1 MIHKRVQK
9 KEGFKVR
16 SALFLAGTVITVSL
30 FTLGI
35 FLSGWIK
42 VVKNNN
48 LKNLD
53 TLNKALPDF
62 NNQTFLEFQAQVKGL
77 EMEAI
82 GLSNIF
88 DPKYK
93 WIKKDYDLSIH
104 FIEELGRANQFL
116 KIKAQEKGLKYTAL
130 DFKEQLPSEKE
141 AVYLLNQLY
150 GLKEVMGLGMDYGV
164 NFKTVSPLEVEE
176 LKEAEGLKQAKSRI
190 EMSCP
195 AQGLIDFIIGLN
207 EIVPKVCF
215 QSLAL
220 NSQETAFN
228 LVLTLNHLI
237 VDSGIVDNLE
247 ISKSGRVDECSMTIL
262 KEVALKQ
269 ENFIY
274 TLRSSDPFFVS
285 LAQQKEGSSQ
295 EQTQAPQPL
304 TRFYYRGKA
313 VLRSKEVVVIEDI
326 LNQETVFLGLNERI
340 GNFILK
346 DFSDE
351 KVVLLDTDN
360 NQEITIARHTE
371 SPQP

>member
-16 SALFLAGTVITVSL
+16 SALFLAGTVIAVSL

-62 NNQTFLEFQAQVKGL
+62 NNQTFLEFQREVAGL

-104 FIEELGRANQFL
+104 FIEELGRANQSL
-116 KIKAQEKGLKYTAL
+116 KIKAQEKGLNYTAL
-130 DFKEQLPSEKE
+130 DFKEKLPSEKE

-150 GLKEVMGLGMDYGV
+150 GLKEVIGLGMDYGV

-190 EMSCP
+190 ELSCP
-195 AQGLIDFIIGLN
+195 PQGLIDFIIGLN
-207 EIVPKVCF
+207 EVVPKVCF

-228 LVLTLNHLI
+228 LALTLNHLI

-285 LAQQKEGSSQ
+285 LAQQKEAAASG
-295 EQTQAPQPL
+295 QTQEAPQPL

-346 DFSDE
+346 DFSNDE
-351 KVVLLDTDN
+351 AVLKNIDDAK
-360 NQEITIARHTE
+360 ETIIKRGE
-371 SPQP
+371 K